1 MGRTRE
7 SLEVVLLPYKMLEKG
22 KHPLNDKI
30 GFFII
35 VALRKIIVWICVLMR
50 VV

>member
-7 SLEVVLLPYKMLEKG
+7 SHEVVLLPYKILEKG
-22 KHPLNDKI
+22 KHPLNDDI

-35 VALRKIIVWICVLMR
+35 VALRKVIVWICDLMG